1 MKFSNMK
8 QLRQN
13 CTLAEKKKIFNF
25 DLKTETL
32 GLDRI
37 SSGRLFQRNGPET
50 GKARSPSSYSWSLAQ
65 EEGPDHRRASNTL

>member
-37 SSGRLFQRNGPET
+37 FSGSLFQRNGLEK
-50 GKARSPSSYSWSLAQ
+50 GKARSPKL
-65 EEGPDHRRASNTL
+65 L